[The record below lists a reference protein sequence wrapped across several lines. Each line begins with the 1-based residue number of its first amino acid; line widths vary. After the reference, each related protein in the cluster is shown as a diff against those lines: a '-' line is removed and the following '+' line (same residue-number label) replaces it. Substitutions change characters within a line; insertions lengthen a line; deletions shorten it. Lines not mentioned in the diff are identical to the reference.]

1 MLILLSFH
9 LILTSG
15 PIFIA
20 KNHLIVCGCFLR
32 QVLGVRS
39 IRIFA
44 KNMGD
49 PYYEPTIVV
58 HDNLFIFYFYK
69 ETKEKVK
76 ASKV

>member
-20 KNHLIVCGCFLR
+20 KNHQRVVFSWWMLLR
-32 QVLGVRS
+32 QVLGVCS

-44 KNMGD
+44 KSIGD

-58 HDNLFIFYFYK
+58 HDMVLILK
-69 ETKEKVK
+69 Q
-76 ASKV
+76 